1 MKSPS
6 DSSHRSRVTGTR
18 GPRRNKGPKT
28 VMRSGLM
35 SQRAASYTGT
45 MIFDGLRSTFAPV
58 YAALIIF
65 GAVLSTL
72 VLPLPEELALL
83 GAGWWA
89 HAGAL
94 PLWAAWLAAWLGI
107 VVGDTASYLLGRFLL
122 PKLLRTRFGRR
133 IVSPDLRKWGEQLVR
148 KHGFRA
154 ILLGRFLVALR
165 GPVYLA
171 IGGSK
176 YPLLRFELINGAVGL
191 LEVALLVGLGYEFGR
206 SAALAHK
213 VRFIEIAVG
222 VAVAAVLVIP
232 PIVKWR

>member
-1 MKSPS
+1 
-6 DSSHRSRVTGTR
+6 
-18 GPRRNKGPKT
+18 
-28 VMRSGLM
+28 
-35 SQRAASYTGT
+35 
-45 MIFDGLRSTFAPV
+45 V
-58 YAALIIF
+58 YAALAIF

-94 PLWAAWLAAWLGI
+94 PLWAAWMAAWLAI
-107 VVGDTASYLLGRFLL
+107 VAGDTASYLIGRSFL
-122 PKLLRTRFGRR
+122 PGLLRTRLGKRV
-133 IVSPDLRKWGEQLVR
+133 VSPDLRRWGERLVQR
-148 KHGFRA
+148 HGFRA

-206 SAALAHK
+206 STALAHR
-213 VRFIEIAVG
+213 VRLIEIAV
-222 VAVAAVLVIP
+222 AVLVGAVLVLP
-232 PIVKWR
+232 PLIKWRLVRRQRRTADA

>member
-1 MKSPS
+1 M
-6 DSSHRSRVTGTR
+6 
-18 GPRRNKGPKT
+18 
-28 VMRSGLM
+28 
-35 SQRAASYTGT
+35 
-45 MIFDGLRSTFAPV
+45 
-58 YAALIIF
+58 YAALAIF

-94 PLWAAWLAAWLGI
+94 PLWAAWMAAWLAI
-107 VVGDTASYLLGRFLL
+107 VAGDTASYLIGRSFL
-122 PKLLRTRFGRR
+122 PSLLRSRLGKRV
-133 IVSPDLRKWGEQLVR
+133 VSPDLRRWGERLVQR
-148 KHGFRA
+148 HGFRA

-176 YPLLRFELINGAVGL
+176 YPLLRFELINGTVGL

-206 SAALAHK
+206 STVLAHE
-213 VRFIEIAVG
+213 VRFIEIAV
-222 VAVAAVLVIP
+222 AVLVGAVLILP
-232 PIVKWR
+232 PILKWRLVRRQRRAADA

>member
-1 MKSPS
+1 
-6 DSSHRSRVTGTR
+6 
-18 GPRRNKGPKT
+18 
-28 VMRSGLM
+28 M

-107 VVGDTASYLLGRFLL
+107 VVGDTVSYLLGRFLL
-122 PKLLRTRFGRR
+122 PGLLRTRLGKRLLSPHLRR
-133 IVSPDLRKWGEQLVR
+133 WGEELVR
-148 KHGFRA
+148 RNGIRA

-191 LEVALLVGLGYEFGR
+191 VEVALLVGLGYEFGR
-206 SAALAHK
+206 STRLAHE

-232 PIVKWR
+232 PIVKWRMVRRHRRAANA

>member
-1 MKSPS
+1 M
-6 DSSHRSRVTGTR
+6 
-18 GPRRNKGPKT
+18 
-28 VMRSGLM
+28 
-35 SQRAASYTGT
+35 
-45 MIFDGLRSTFAPV
+45 
-58 YAALIIF
+58 YAALAIF

-89 HAGAL
+89 HSGAL
-94 PLWAAWLAAWLGI
+94 PLWAAWLSAWLAI
-107 VVGDTASYLLGRFLL
+107 VIGDTASYLIGRSFL
-122 PKLLRTRFGRR
+122 PGLLRTRFGKR
-133 IVSPDLRKWGEQLVR
+133 IVSPDLRKWGEQLVQ

-176 YPLLRFELINGAVGL
+176 YPMLRFELINGAVGL

-206 SAALAHK
+206 SAKLAHQI
-213 VRFIEIAVG
+213 RFIEIAVA
-222 VAVAAVLVIP
+222 VTVAAVLVIP
-232 PIVKWR
+232 PIVKWRLVRKHRRPANA